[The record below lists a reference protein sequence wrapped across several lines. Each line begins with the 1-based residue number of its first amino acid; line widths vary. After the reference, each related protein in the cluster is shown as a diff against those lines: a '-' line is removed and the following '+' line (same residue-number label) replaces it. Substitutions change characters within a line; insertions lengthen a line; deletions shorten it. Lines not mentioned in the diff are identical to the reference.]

1 MLINMRKII
10 PILIFLITFNSSS
23 DAANMTISNAYQF
36 SFTSID
42 GKSINLSDFKG
53 KVILVVNTASKCG
66 FTPQYKQLQELHKKY
81 KDRGLVIIGV
91 PSADFANQEF
101 SELSEV
107 KKFTDK
113 EFYITF
119 PLTTISK
126 VSGKNADPFYLWA
139 NFRTFL

>member
-1 MLINMRKII
+1 M
-10 PILIFLITFNSSS
+10 
-23 DAANMTISNAYQF
+23 
-36 SFTSID
+36 
-42 GKSINLSDFKG
+42 
-53 KVILVVNTASKCG
+53 VVNTASKCG

-81 KDRGLVIIGV
+81 KDRGLGIIGV

-119 PLTTISK
+119 PLATISK